1 MATFTPN
8 FPPSTFLRAKSGQ
21 DGEGPRR
28 QTKEEYRKMKE
39 LEEGRKA
46 GKENSKRICLR
57 KSHQFYFRHR
67 SCHDRHRNWQR
78 YQSAH
83 PSLHS

>member
-8 FPPSTFLRAKSGQ
+8 IPPSQFLKAKGTK
-21 DGEGPRR
+21 DDDGPRR

-46 GKENSKRICLR
+46 GMQNLIIQYLNSV
-57 KSHQFYFRHR
+57 
-67 SCHDRHRNWQR
+67 
-78 YQSAH
+78 
-83 PSLHS
+83 SLVFKFNDVA